1 MSIQV
6 IKKKHKADYVIIPY
20 NEFLEYA
27 DEDLIDAAYIQEV
40 LSDPIDG
47 KIIEFNFEDYV
58 NNPVHLCRL
67 RVGLSQKELA
77 KKMNVSQAY
86 ISKLEKM
93 ETVSA
98 KALKKV
104 SESI

>member
-58 NNPVHLCRL
+58 NNPVHLDRL
-67 RVGLSQKELA
+67 RAGLSQKELA
-77 KKMNVSQAY
+77 EKMNVSQAY

-104 SESI
+104 SKSI